1 MKRYT
6 ASELNQLSK
15 EDMIN
20 LVMQLQ
26 KQNAFFE
33 ERLAA
38 SNTARFGRKTET
50 LEALGQLSLFNEV
63 EAAADEKAVEPVLT
77 GKTSRKKTKGKRQ
90 QDLSKLP
97 RTVVSHELS
106 DAELKEVFGTNK
118 WTRLADEVY
127 CKVEYHPAW
136 QEVLEHRVAVYV
148 LSVKLHEGRLV
159 KFCEEIAA

>member
-38 SNTARFGRKTET
+38 SNAVRFGRKTET

-63 EAAADEKAVEPVLT
+63 VATADEKAV
-77 GKTSRKKTKGKRQ
+77 
-90 QDLSKLP
+90 
-97 RTVVSHELS
+97 
-106 DAELKEVFGTNK
+106 
-118 WTRLADEVY
+118 
-127 CKVEYHPAW
+127 
-136 QEVLEHRVAVYV
+136 
-148 LSVKLHEGRLV
+148 
-159 KFCEEIAA
+159 